1 MRKKPKHWPAAR
13 DTHHGT
19 TQRHRGQQ
27 QASPYLTLEL
37 FFGLEGF
44 IARDPEGV
52 RILTADVG
60 VRTNKET
67 GQRTGAL
74 ERLRL
79 KRTHRELPAPLSVLS
94 AKRMVLA
101 YDRERAGLNPEPYFF
116 AERPR
121 PE

>member
-1 MRKKPKHWPAAR
+1 MEEKRSNVDLEHFTATAQDLAKVVM
-13 DTHHGT
+13 
-19 TQRHRGQQ
+19 
-27 QASPYLTLEL
+27 ASPYLTLEL

-94 AKRMVLA
+94 AKRMVLS

>member
-1 MRKKPKHWPAAR
+1 MEEKRPNLDLEHFTPPAQELAKVVMN
-13 DTHHGT
+13 
-19 TQRHRGQQ
+19 
-27 QASPYLTLEL
+27 SPYLTLEL

-52 RILTADVG
+52 RILTTDVG

-74 ERLRL
+74 ERLRS
-79 KRTHRELPAPLSVLS
+79 KRTHRELPRPLSVLA
-94 AKRMVLA
+94 AKHLVRA
-101 YDRERAGLNPEPYFF
+101 YDRERAGLNLEPYFF

>member
-1 MRKKPKHWPAAR
+1 MEDEQPNVGLEHFTLTAQELAKVVM
-13 DTHHGT
+13 
-19 TQRHRGQQ
+19 
-27 QASPYLTLEL
+27 ASPYLELEL

-44 IARDPEGV
+44 IARDPERV

-74 ERLRL
+74 ERLRF
-79 KRTHRELPAPLSVLS
+79 KRTHRELPRPLSVLT
-94 AKRMVLA
+94 AKQTVLQ
-101 YDRERAGLNPEPYFF
+101 YDRERAGLALTPFF
-116 AERPR
+116 FKDRPR